1 MVYRRYMWNGI
12 ELVCVIFV
20 AMVCLLHH
28 LPTNS
33 GSSASFM
40 NGSASSMALWINSV
54 SIIHGTYSHHSKSQ
68 YFTSLIFICNCI

>member
-1 MVYRRYMWNGI
+1 MVYRHHMWNGV

-40 NGSASSMALWINSV
+40 NGSASLVALSINSV
-54 SIIHGTYSHHSKSQ
+54 SIIHRTYSHHSKSQ
-68 YFTSLIFICNCI
+68 YFTSHIFICNCI